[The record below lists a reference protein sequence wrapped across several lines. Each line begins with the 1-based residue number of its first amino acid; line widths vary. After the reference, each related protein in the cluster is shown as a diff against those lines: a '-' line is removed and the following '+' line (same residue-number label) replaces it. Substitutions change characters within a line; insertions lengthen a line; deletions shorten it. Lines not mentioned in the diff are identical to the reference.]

1 MRLLRKRLV
10 AESFGVATELI
21 DDDNPI
27 EAILLTGF
35 PNPERIGCPDP
46 AVIEA
51 LGQRKI
57 PRGDPA
63 WHHLWNCSPCFG
75 AFKIIRDKRLA
86 EAEGRYARRRLLRR
100 SAILAAV
107 VLCVIVIGLLI
118 SQRRSTGVEAAVIPI
133 DLFNVGPTRGASS
146 LGSQAP
152 LAELP
157 RKLDELRITLPRLS
171 PNTRYIVGIL
181 KSQSENTAI
190 ALGSAMPIETQ
201 DKTRLLIVLKL
212 DLSNAEAGRY
222 FLGTRLEQQ
231 GQETA
236 DFYYPVV
243 IDSGKP

>member
-1 MRLLRKRLV
+1 M
-10 AESFGVATELI
+10 AADLI

-35 PNPERIGCPDP
+35 PNPERIGCPEP
-46 AVIEA
+46 SIIED

-63 WHHLWNCSPCFG
+63 WHHIWNCSPCFS

-86 EAEGRYARRRLLRR
+86 EAEGRSARRRLLRR
-100 SAILAAV
+100 SAFLAAAA
-107 VLCVIVIGLLI
+107 LCVMAIGVFI
-118 SQRRSTGVEAAVIPI
+118 SRRRPAGVEAAVIPI
-133 DLFNVGPTRGASS
+133 DLFNVGATRGAANLSS
-146 LGSQAP
+146 QTP

-171 PNTRYIVGIL
+171 PNARYIIGIL

-190 ALGSAMPIETQ
+190 ALGSAMPIETE
-201 DKTRLLIVLKL
+201 DKTRLLIILKL

-243 IDSGKP
+243 IESGQP